1 MRRIQ
6 RVMLVSG
13 LIGLG
18 ASVSSCAGSPL
29 MINALDCSAFI
40 PNSYREPVAD
50 VPPPESNLIGDWLIV
65 ADGRSGRLDEANGRT
80 KALIEI
86 AEGCQQEQAKLTRK
100 KFLGLF
106 WR

>member
-1 MRRIQ
+1 MLRIQ

-18 ASVSSCAGSPL
+18 VAVSSCAGGTS
-29 MINALDCSAFI
+29 MIAAIDCSAFI
-40 PNSYREPVAD
+40 PDSYRTPVEDIPA
-50 VPPPESNLIGDWLIV
+50 PESNLIGDWLTV

-86 AEGCQQEQAKLTRK
+86 SEGCQSEQAKLTRRK
-100 KFLGLF
+100 ILGLF
-106 WR
+106 